1 MPGWSSSFE
10 EYFGPIDCSTPW
22 YYGRLINILNIY
34 CLPVLQVDLAPRDL
48 LDLIADLFD
57 PVRPRDLSLL
67 SIDQDSDNNHD
78 YDDNHEN

>member
-1 MPGWSSSFE
+1 MWK
-10 EYFGPIDCSTPW
+10 I
-22 YYGRLINILNIY
+22 INILNIH

-67 SIDQDSDNNHD
+67 SFDQDSDNNHD
-78 YDDNHEN
+78 SDDSTIKPMDGRKI

>member
-1 MPGWSSSFE
+1 M
-10 EYFGPIDCSTPW
+10 
-22 YYGRLINILNIY
+22 NIF

-48 LDLIADLFD
+48 LDLIADLID

>member
-1 MPGWSSSFE
+1 M
-10 EYFGPIDCSTPW
+10 
-22 YYGRLINILNIY
+22 NIY

-67 SIDQDSDNNHD
+67 SIDQDSDNNHVNH
-78 YDDNHEN
+78 DNHDNSSSNTSFSMVFPMLTARSQIPATA